1 MQEFIEELGETESEF
16 LVITNNELIALSCD
30 IPFSGERFERT

>member
-16 LVITNNELIALSCD
+16 LVITNNELIALSLD
-30 IPFSGERFERT
+30 ITLSGKRFECT